1 MTRAWP
7 RLVLAAL
14 FVIAFV
20 AIVLPALADGR
31 PTKRAEV
38 ATGAEVAKRAVPP
51 ARLMVEAREFNLVLS
66 RQDMRAGPAIV
77 QLVVRGED
85 GHDLHI
91 VRRSGGAA
99 RTIAETRPGDT
110 ATWSGSLR
118 RGRYR
123 LFCSLA
129 GHERLGMRATVRVR

>member
-7 RLVLAAL
+7 RLLLVAL
-14 FVIAFV
+14 FLLAFV
-20 AIVLPALADGR
+20 AVVLPALADGR
-31 PTKRAEV
+31 PGGPAAASAPRAP
-38 ATGAEVAKRAVPP
+38 AP

-66 RQDMRAGPAIV
+66 RQVMRSGPAIV

-91 VRRSGGAA
+91 VRRSGGVA
-99 RTIAETRPGDT
+99 RTIPETRPGET
-110 ATWSGSLR
+110 GMWRGALK